1 MVDKNSF
8 GDNFVRFFGNIRIK
22 LVNFW
27 KNAWG
32 EDIPD
37 FDYSTASEDE
47 FERADELKK
56 HIRKKDFLKAKRI
69 FISALLTLIVLGSF
83 NRIVNTTS
91 FLSFFTPFCIYES
104 GKMPYPGMGHSDW

>member
-27 KNAWG
+27 KRVWG

-56 HIRKKDFLKAKRI
+56 HIRKKDLLKAKRI
-69 FISALLTLIVLGSF
+69 FIICIFLLV
-83 NRIVNTTS
+83 
-91 FLSFFTPFCIYES
+91 
-104 GKMPYPGMGHSDW
+104 